1 MLTLD
6 HVYLLCGI
14 YLVLFG
20 VLSFGDSKNLK
31 RFGTGLFWL
40 VYGIT
45 FLGGSAL
52 GNENAGWMVILMAV
66 IVAAKQMGHGDYHE
80 TSKEEKNASAQ
91 QLGNRLLIPVLAVG
105 VITLILAATTKLG
118 ALVSFGIASIVAI
131 VIALA
136 ITRGAPLQTFHEGRR
151 LIDAIGWAAILS
163 QLLAALGSLFAKAG
177 IGKIVSDI
185 VASAIPTESAL
196 AVVIA
201 YCLGMAVFTIIMGNA
216 FAAFAVITSGIG
228 IPLVIVG
235 HGADPLIVAP
245 IAMLAGYCG
254 TLMTP
259 MAANFNI
266 VPAALLEM
274 QSKYGVIRAQIPL
287 AISLLAA
294 NILLMY
300 FLGFHGYELK
310 GGGGGIPAAN
320 TL

>member
-6 HVYLLCGI
+6 HVYLLCGV

-185 VASAIPTESAL
+185 VANAIPTDSAL

-228 IPLVIVG
+228 IPLVIVA
-235 HGADPLIVAP
+235 HGANPLIVAP

-300 FLGFHGYELK
+300 FLGFH
-310 GGGGGIPAAN
+310 
-320 TL
+320 T

>member
-45 FLGGSAL
+45 FLGGSTL

-91 QLGNRLLIPVLAVG
+91 QLGDRLLIPVLAVG

-185 VASAIPTESAL
+185 VASAIPTDSAL

-201 YCLGMAVFTIIMGNA
+201 YCLGMAIFTIIMGNA

-228 IPLVIVG
+228 IPLVIMG

-287 AISLLAA
+287 AIALLVA

-300 FLGFHGYELK
+300 FLGFH
-310 GGGGGIPAAN
+310 
-320 TL
+320 T

>member
-201 YCLGMAVFTIIMGNA
+201 YCLGMAIFTIIMGNA

-228 IPLVIVG
+228 IPLVIVA
-235 HGADPLIVAP
+235 HGANPLIVAP

-300 FLGFHGYELK
+300 FLGFHG
-310 GGGGGIPAAN
+310 
-320 TL
+320 

>member
-185 VASAIPTESAL
+185 VASAIPTDSAL

-201 YCLGMAVFTIIMGNA
+201 YCLGMAIFTIIMGNA

-228 IPLVIVG
+228 IPLVIMG

-287 AISLLAA
+287 AIALLAA

-300 FLGFHGYELK
+300 FLGFHR
-310 GGGGGIPAAN
+310 
-320 TL
+320 

>member
-80 TSKEEKNASAQ
+80 TSKEEKNAAAQ

-185 VASAIPTESAL
+185 VASAIPTDSAL

-228 IPLVIVG
+228 IPLVIMG

-287 AISLLAA
+287 AIALLVA

-300 FLGFHGYELK
+300 FLGFHR
-310 GGGGGIPAAN
+310 
-320 TL
+320 

>member
-185 VASAIPTESAL
+185 VASAIPTDSAL

-201 YCLGMAVFTIIMGNA
+201 YCLGMAIFTIIMGNA

-228 IPLVIVG
+228 IPLVIMG

-287 AISLLAA
+287 AIALLAA

-300 FLGFHGYELK
+300 FLGFH
-310 GGGGGIPAAN
+310 
-320 TL
+320 T

>member
-228 IPLVIVG
+228 IPLVIVA
-235 HGADPLIVAP
+235 HGANPLIVAP

-300 FLGFHGYELK
+300 FLGFHG
-310 GGGGGIPAAN
+310 
-320 TL
+320 

>member
-185 VASAIPTESAL
+185 VASAIPTDSAL

-201 YCLGMAVFTIIMGNA
+201 YCLGMAIFTIIMGNA

-228 IPLVIVG
+228 IPLVIVA
-235 HGADPLIVAP
+235 HGANPLIVAP

-274 QSKYGVIRAQIPL
+274 QSKC
-287 AISLLAA
+287 ISSDSTDK
-294 NILLMY
+294 N
-300 FLGFHGYELK
+300 
-310 GGGGGIPAAN
+310 
-320 TL
+320 

>member
-185 VASAIPTESAL
+185 VASAIPTDSAL

-228 IPLVIVG
+228 IPLVIVA
-235 HGADPLIVAP
+235 HGANPLIVAP

-287 AISLLAA
+287 AIALLAA

-300 FLGFHGYELK
+300 FLGFH
-310 GGGGGIPAAN
+310 
-320 TL
+320 T

>member
-6 HVYLLCGI
+6 HVYLLCGV

-131 VIALA
+131 VIALT

-185 VASAIPTESAL
+185 VASSIPTDSAL

-201 YCLGMAVFTIIMGNA
+201 YCLGMAIFTIIMGNA

-228 IPLVIVG
+228 IPLVIMG

-287 AISLLAA
+287 AIALLAA

-300 FLGFHGYELK
+300 FLGFHR
-310 GGGGGIPAAN
+310 
-320 TL
+320 

>member
-6 HVYLLCGI
+6 HVYLLCGV

-80 TSKEEKNASAQ
+80 TSKEEKKASAQ

-185 VASAIPTESAL
+185 VASAIPTDSAL

-228 IPLVIVG
+228 IPLVIVA
-235 HGADPLIVAP
+235 HGANPLIVAP

-287 AISLLAA
+287 AIALLAA

-300 FLGFHGYELK
+300 FLGFHS
-310 GGGGGIPAAN
+310 
-320 TL
+320 

>member
-6 HVYLLCGI
+6 HVYLLCGV

-80 TSKEEKNASAQ
+80 TSKEEKKASAQ

-185 VASAIPTESAL
+185 VASAIPTDSAL

-201 YCLGMAVFTIIMGNA
+201 YCLGMAIFTIIMGNA

-228 IPLVIVG
+228 IPLVIMG
-235 HGADPLIVAP
+235 HGANPLIVAP

-287 AISLLAA
+287 AIALLAA

-300 FLGFHGYELK
+300 FLGFHR
-310 GGGGGIPAAN
+310 
-320 TL
+320 

>member
-6 HVYLLCGI
+6 HVYLLCGV

-80 TSKEEKNASAQ
+80 TSKEEKNAAAQ
-91 QLGNRLLIPVLAVG
+91 QLGNRLLIPVLTVG

-131 VIALA
+131 VIALT

-185 VASAIPTESAL
+185 VASAIPTDSAL

-201 YCLGMAVFTIIMGNA
+201 YCLGMAIFTIIMGNA

-228 IPLVIVG
+228 IPLVIMG

-287 AISLLAA
+287 AIALLVA

-300 FLGFHGYELK
+300 FLGFHR
-310 GGGGGIPAAN
+310 
-320 TL
+320 

>member
-287 AISLLAA
+287 AIALLVA

-300 FLGFHGYELK
+300 FLGFH
-310 GGGGGIPAAN
+310 
-320 TL
+320 T

>member
-80 TSKEEKNASAQ
+80 TSKEEKNSSAQ

-185 VASAIPTESAL
+185 VASAIPTDSAL

-201 YCLGMAVFTIIMGNA
+201 YCLGMAIFTIIMGNA

-228 IPLVIVG
+228 IPLVIMG

-287 AISLLAA
+287 AIALLAA

-300 FLGFHGYELK
+300 FLGFHS
-310 GGGGGIPAAN
+310 
-320 TL
+320 

>member
-6 HVYLLCGI
+6 HVYLLCGV

-131 VIALA
+131 VIALT

-163 QLLAALGSLFAKAG
+163 QLLAALGSLFAKEG

-185 VASAIPTESAL
+185 VASAIPTDSAL

-201 YCLGMAVFTIIMGNA
+201 YCLGMAIFTIIMGNA
-216 FAAFAVITSGIG
+216 VAAFAVITSGIG
-228 IPLVIVG
+228 IPLVIMG

-274 QSKYGVIRAQIPL
+274 HSKYGVIRAQNPL
-287 AISLLAA
+287 ANSLLVA

-300 FLGFHGYELK
+300 FLGFHR
-310 GGGGGIPAAN
+310 
-320 TL
+320 

>member
-80 TSKEEKNASAQ
+80 TSKEEKNAAAQ
-91 QLGNRLLIPVLAVG
+91 QLGNRLLIPVLTVG

-185 VASAIPTESAL
+185 VASAIPTDSAL

-201 YCLGMAVFTIIMGNA
+201 YCLGMAIFTIIMGNA

-228 IPLVIVG
+228 IPLVIMG

-287 AISLLAA
+287 AIALLVA

-300 FLGFHGYELK
+300 FLGFHR
-310 GGGGGIPAAN
+310 
-320 TL
+320 

>member
-52 GNENAGWMVILMAV
+52 GNDNAGWMVILMAI

-80 TSKEEKNASAQ
+80 TSKEEKKASAQ

-185 VASAIPTESAL
+185 VASAIPTDSAL

-201 YCLGMAVFTIIMGNA
+201 YCLGMAIFTIIMGNA

-228 IPLVIVG
+228 IPLVIMG

-287 AISLLAA
+287 AIALLVA

-300 FLGFHGYELK
+300 FLGFH
-310 GGGGGIPAAN
+310 
-320 TL
+320 T

>member
-6 HVYLLCGI
+6 HVYLLCGV

-131 VIALA
+131 VIALT

-185 VASAIPTESAL
+185 VASAIPTDSAL

-201 YCLGMAVFTIIMGNA
+201 YCLGMAIFTIIMGNA

-228 IPLVIVG
+228 IPLVIMG

-287 AISLLAA
+287 AIALLVA

-300 FLGFHGYELK
+300 FLGFHR
-310 GGGGGIPAAN
+310 
-320 TL
+320 

>member
-136 ITRGAPLQTFHEGRR
+136 ITRGEPLQTFHEGRR

-185 VASAIPTESAL
+185 VASAIPTDSAL

-201 YCLGMAVFTIIMGNA
+201 YCLGMAIFTIIMGNA

-228 IPLVIVG
+228 IPLVIMG

-287 AISLLAA
+287 AIALLMA

-300 FLGFHGYELK
+300 FLGFH
-310 GGGGGIPAAN
+310 
-320 TL
+320 T

>member
-6 HVYLLCGI
+6 HVYLLCGV

-185 VASAIPTESAL
+185 VASAIPTDSAL

-201 YCLGMAVFTIIMGNA
+201 YCLGMAIFTIIMGNA

-228 IPLVIVG
+228 IPLVIMG

-274 QSKYGVIRAQIPL
+274 QSKYGVIRVQIPL
-287 AISLLAA
+287 AIALLAA

-300 FLGFHGYELK
+300 FLGFH
-310 GGGGGIPAAN
+310 
-320 TL
+320 T

>member
-6 HVYLLCGI
+6 HVYLLCGV

-185 VASAIPTESAL
+185 VASAIPTDSAL

-228 IPLVIVG
+228 IPLVIVA
-235 HGADPLIVAP
+235 HGANPLIVAP

-287 AISLLAA
+287 AIALLAA

-300 FLGFHGYELK
+300 FLGFH
-310 GGGGGIPAAN
+310 
-320 TL
+320 T

>member
-228 IPLVIVG
+228 IPLVIVA
-235 HGADPLIVAP
+235 HGANPLIVAP

-287 AISLLAA
+287 AIALLAA

-300 FLGFHGYELK
+300 FLGFHR
-310 GGGGGIPAAN
+310 
-320 TL
+320 

>member
-6 HVYLLCGI
+6 HVYLLCGV

-52 GNENAGWMVILMAV
+52 GNENAGWMVILMAI

-185 VASAIPTESAL
+185 VASAIPTDSAL

-228 IPLVIVG
+228 IPLVIVA
-235 HGADPLIVAP
+235 HGANPLIVAP

-287 AISLLAA
+287 AIALLAA

-300 FLGFHGYELK
+300 FLGFHS
-310 GGGGGIPAAN
+310 
-320 TL
+320 

>member
-185 VASAIPTESAL
+185 VASAIPTDSAL

-201 YCLGMAVFTIIMGNA
+201 YCLGMAIFTIIMGNA

-228 IPLVIVG
+228 IPLVIMG

-287 AISLLAA
+287 AIALLTA

-300 FLGFHGYELK
+300 FLGFH
-310 GGGGGIPAAN
+310 
-320 TL
+320 T

>member
-6 HVYLLCGI
+6 HVYLLCGV

-131 VIALA
+131 VIALT

-185 VASAIPTESAL
+185 VASAIPTDSAL

-201 YCLGMAVFTIIMGNA
+201 YCLGMAIFTIIMGNA

-228 IPLVIVG
+228 IPLVIVA
-235 HGADPLIVAP
+235 HGANPLIVAP

-287 AISLLAA
+287 AIALLAA

-300 FLGFHGYELK
+300 FLGFHR
-310 GGGGGIPAAN
+310 
-320 TL
+320 

>member
-6 HVYLLCGI
+6 HVYLLCGV

-185 VASAIPTESAL
+185 VASAIPTDSAL

-228 IPLVIVG
+228 IPLVIVA
-235 HGADPLIVAP
+235 HGANPLIVAP

-300 FLGFHGYELK
+300 ILGFHR
-310 GGGGGIPAAN
+310 
-320 TL
+320 

>member
-6 HVYLLCGI
+6 HVYLLCGV

-80 TSKEEKNASAQ
+80 TSKEEKNAAAQ

-185 VASAIPTESAL
+185 VASAIPTDSAL

-201 YCLGMAVFTIIMGNA
+201 YCLGMAIFTIIMGNA

-228 IPLVIVG
+228 IPLVIMG

-287 AISLLAA
+287 AIALLVA

-300 FLGFHGYELK
+300 FLGFHR
-310 GGGGGIPAAN
+310 
-320 TL
+320 

>member
-6 HVYLLCGI
+6 HVYLLCGV

-185 VASAIPTESAL
+185 VASAIPTDSAL

-201 YCLGMAVFTIIMGNA
+201 YCLGMAIFTIIMGNA

-228 IPLVIVG
+228 IPLVIVA
-235 HGADPLIVAP
+235 HGANPLIVAP

-300 FLGFHGYELK
+300 FLGFHG
-310 GGGGGIPAAN
+310 
-320 TL
+320 

>member
-151 LIDAIGWAAILS
+151 LIAAIGWAAILS

-185 VASAIPTESAL
+185 VASAIPTDSAL

-228 IPLVIVG
+228 IPLVIVA
-235 HGADPLIVAP
+235 HGANPLIVAP

-300 FLGFHGYELK
+300 FLGFH
-310 GGGGGIPAAN
+310 
-320 TL
+320 T

>member
-185 VASAIPTESAL
+185 VASAIPTDSAL

-216 FAAFAVITSGIG
+216 FAACAVITSGIG
-228 IPLVIVG
+228 IPLVIVA
-235 HGADPLIVAP
+235 HGANPLIVAP

-287 AISLLAA
+287 AIALLAA

-300 FLGFHGYELK
+300 FLGFHS
-310 GGGGGIPAAN
+310 
-320 TL
+320 

>member
-31 RFGTGLFWL
+31 RLGTGLFWL

-185 VASAIPTESAL
+185 VASAIPTDSAL

-228 IPLVIVG
+228 IPLVIVA
-235 HGADPLIVAP
+235 HGANPLIVAP

-300 FLGFHGYELK
+300 FLGFHS
-310 GGGGGIPAAN
+310 
-320 TL
+320 

>member
-14 YLVLFG
+14 YLVLFR

-105 VITLILAATTKLG
+105 VITLMLAATTKLG

-185 VASAIPTESAL
+185 VASAIPTDSAL

-201 YCLGMAVFTIIMGNA
+201 YCLGMAIFTIIMGNA

-228 IPLVIVG
+228 IPLVIMG

-287 AISLLAA
+287 AISLLVA

-300 FLGFHGYELK
+300 FLGFH
-310 GGGGGIPAAN
+310 
-320 TL
+320 T

>member
-6 HVYLLCGI
+6 HVYLLCGV

-185 VASAIPTESAL
+185 VASAIPTDSAL

-201 YCLGMAVFTIIMGNA
+201 YCLGMAIFTIIMGNA

-228 IPLVIVG
+228 IPLVIMG

-287 AISLLAA
+287 AIALLVA

-300 FLGFHGYELK
+300 FLGFHR
-310 GGGGGIPAAN
+310 
-320 TL
+320 

>member
-185 VASAIPTESAL
+185 VASAIPTDSAL
-196 AVVIA
+196 AVMIA

-228 IPLVIVG
+228 IPLVIMG

-287 AISLLAA
+287 AIALLTA

-300 FLGFHGYELK
+300 FLGFH
-310 GGGGGIPAAN
+310 
-320 TL
+320 T

>member
-31 RFGTGLFWL
+31 RFGTGLFWF

-52 GNENAGWMVILMAV
+52 GNENAGWMVILMAL

-80 TSKEEKNASAQ
+80 TSKEEKNAAAQ

-131 VIALA
+131 VIALT

-185 VASAIPTESAL
+185 VASAIPTDSAL

-201 YCLGMAVFTIIMGNA
+201 YCLGMAIFTIIMGNA

-228 IPLVIVG
+228 IPLVIMG

-287 AISLLAA
+287 AIALLVA

-300 FLGFHGYELK
+300 FLGFHR
-310 GGGGGIPAAN
+310 
-320 TL
+320 

>member
-185 VASAIPTESAL
+185 VASAIPTDSAL

-201 YCLGMAVFTIIMGNA
+201 YCLGMAIFTIIMGNA

-228 IPLVIVG
+228 IPLVIVA
-235 HGADPLIVAP
+235 HGANPLIVAP

-300 FLGFHGYELK
+300 FLGFNG
-310 GGGGGIPAAN
+310 
-320 TL
+320 

>member
-6 HVYLLCGI
+6 HVYLLCGV

-185 VASAIPTESAL
+185 VASAIPTDSAL
-196 AVVIA
+196 AVVTA

-228 IPLVIVG
+228 IPLVIVA
-235 HGADPLIVAP
+235 HGANPLIVAP

-300 FLGFHGYELK
+300 FLGFHS
-310 GGGGGIPAAN
+310 
-320 TL
+320 

>member
-6 HVYLLCGI
+6 HVYLLCGV

-80 TSKEEKNASAQ
+80 TSKEEKNAAAQ

-185 VASAIPTESAL
+185 VASAIPTDSAL

-201 YCLGMAVFTIIMGNA
+201 YCLGMAIFTIIMGNA

-228 IPLVIVG
+228 IPLVIMG

-287 AISLLAA
+287 AIALLAA

-300 FLGFHGYELK
+300 FLGFH
-310 GGGGGIPAAN
+310 
-320 TL
+320 T

>member
-6 HVYLLCGI
+6 HVYLLCGV

-185 VASAIPTESAL
+185 VASAIPTDSAL

-228 IPLVIVG
+228 IPLVIVA
-235 HGADPLIVAP
+235 HGANPLIVAP

-300 FLGFHGYELK
+300 FLGFHS
-310 GGGGGIPAAN
+310 
-320 TL
+320 